1 MKKLVGVF
9 VVTLAVVALVG
20 FCLVTAHAGVWFAEV
35 VVTPGT
41 CVPIACASVVCAP
54 AVCTVAVRP
63 CYPTRIGFWTG
74 PARPCGERTYNEYN
88 TGTGTFN
95 QIIDVGLNASGRPA
109 AQFTNATGGWTVLKE
124 LKR

>member
-1 MKKLVGVF
+1 MKKLVRVS
-9 VVTLAVVALVG
+9 VVTIAVVALVG
-20 FCLVTAHAGVWFAEV
+20 FCLVTAQAGVWFAEV

-41 CVPIACASVVCAP
+41 CVPIACAPMVCTP
-54 AVCTVAVRP
+54 TVYTVAVRP

-95 QIIDVGLNASGRPA
+95 QIIDVGLNASGQSAIRL
-109 AQFTNATGGWTVLKE
+109 TNSTGGWTILKE